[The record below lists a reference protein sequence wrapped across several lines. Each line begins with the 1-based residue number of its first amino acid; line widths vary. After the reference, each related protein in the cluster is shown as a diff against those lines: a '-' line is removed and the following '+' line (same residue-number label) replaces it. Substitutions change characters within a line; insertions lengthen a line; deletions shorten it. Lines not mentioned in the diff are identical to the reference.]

1 MKLKNESCKDKDY
14 LSRLKLLTMVALAYF
29 LNLLKVC
36 IEVYILL
43 LLYPALFNWIR
54 MKISDFGI

>member
-29 LNLLKVC
+29 LNLLKVR

-43 LLYPALFNWIR
+43 LLYPALFN
-54 MKISDFGI
+54 